1 MPLATIC
8 GLPASGKTTFAEGL
22 VAFLR
27 NELGEAR
34 RVVLVNEEGVRIGK
48 HEGYRGALD
57 WILVVC
63 VLMCVWEA
71 PSTYPTLLQLLLG
84 GVQPIDRLDRS
95 DRTESTHLRVHIH
108 THIGLSPNSSTDR
121 NTDAAAEKETRGS
134 LRAAVDHA
142 LNAKTVV
149 VLDSLNYIKGFRYQL
164 YCAARAE
171 STQHCVVR
179 FVRCALFGSCCVC
192 YGVVSGP
199 PHGFDPSL
207 ARSN

>member
-27 NELGEAR
+27 EELESGGGGGHR
-34 RVVLVNEEGVRIGK
+34 RVVLVNEESLRIGK
-48 HEGYRGALD
+48 AQGYRGPLRFP
-57 WILVVC
+57 LS
-63 VLMCVWEA
+63 VWGA
-71 PSTYPTLLQLLLG
+71 VHRSIPPTPSTRPPIPINCHGGAPT
-84 GVQPIDRLDRS
+84 D
-95 DRTESTHLRVHIH
+95 THA
-108 THIGLSPNSSTDR
+108 
-121 NTDAAAEKETRGS
+121 DAVSEKETRGA

-142 LNAKTVV
+142 LDGRTVV

-179 FVRCALFGSCCVC
+179 GVC
-192 YGVVSGP
+192 GWTGACLP
-199 PHGFDPSL
+199 L
-207 ARSN
+207 AEGGQWAGCLWLGWRGRMIRSTPR

>member
-27 NELGEAR
+27 KELGEAR

-57 WILVVC
+57 WILVVF
-63 VLMCVWEA
+63 VLMCVWDA
-71 PSTYPTLLQLLLG
+71 PSTYPTLLLG
-84 GVQPIDRLDRS
+84 GVQSNRI
-95 DRTESTHLRVHIH
+95 ESNRFDPPTCPHA
-108 THIGLSPNSSTDR
+108 GLNPSSPGR

-179 FVRCALFGSCCVC
+179 LCVVRCLGRVAWIW
-192 YGVVSGP
+192 VSGP
-199 PHGFDPSL
+199 PHGFDPNL